1 MGETFEIEKSK
12 PTGHELAAW
21 LMTGV
26 AMLLVL
32 KLQLLPVL
40 LSGMLVYELVHVL
53 SRPLRIGRLRGLRAR
68 VVVVSL
74 LAIMIMSLLSLLIW
88 GIIVFVRGES
98 GNIPLLLKKMAEIIE
113 GYREALPVWMKGYLP
128 GDPEVLREGIVLWL
142 RDHARE
148 VQVVGKEAGLV
159 TVHVLIGM
167 VVGVLLSL
175 REVVSAHECRPL
187 AQALSER
194 AERFGTAFRF
204 VVFAQVRIA
213 ALNALFAAIYLGV
226 LLPLFGIHLPLVK
239 TMVVI
244 TFITGLLPVIGNV
257 ISNTIIVIVSLSYSL
272 SVAGAS
278 LGFLIVIHKLEYFL
292 NARIIGARIHAHAWE
307 LLIVMIAM
315 EAAFGIAG
323 VIAAPIYYAYIKS
336 ELAERGL
343 V

>member
-1 MGETFEIEKSK
+1 MGETSEIEKLK
-12 PTGHELAAW
+12 FTGYDLASW
-21 LMTGV
+21 LLAGA
-26 AMLLVL
+26 AMILVL
-32 KLQLLPVL
+32 KLQLLPAL

-53 SRPLRIGRLRGLRAR
+53 SRLLRIGTLMGLRAR

-74 LAIMIMSLLSLLIW
+74 LSIMIVAMLSLIIW
-88 GIIVFVRGES
+88 GIIVFMRGES
-98 GNIPLLLKKMAEIIE
+98 GSIPLLLRKMAEIID
-113 GYREALPVWMKGYLP
+113 GYREALPLWMKGYFP
-128 GDPEVLREGIVLWL
+128 GDPEGLREGIALWL
-142 RDHARE
+142 RDHAKE
-148 VQVVGKEAGLV
+148 VQIVGKEAGLV
-159 TVHVLIGM
+159 TIHVLMGM
-167 VVGVLLSL
+167 VLGALISL
-175 REVVSAHECRPL
+175 REVVSSHESRPL
-187 AQALSER
+187 ARALGAR

-226 LLPLFGIHLPLVK
+226 LLPMFGIHLPLVV
-239 TMVVI
+239 TMVTI
-244 TFITGLLPVIGNV
+244 TFITGLLPVIGNI

-272 SVAGAS
+272 SVSAAS
-278 LGFLIVIHKLEYFL
+278 MGFLIVIHKLEYFL